1 MTAPPSPTARPLTPR
16 AERHLVAF
24 DVDVEGP
31 TTPAYRTPVRN
42 VSASGMLLKDAG
54 ALQVGDVLSARLPS
68 LGPIVCRVVRL
79 RGGEAG
85 VKFDR
90 TIAVKDLLVA

>member
-1 MTAPPSPTARPLTPR
+1 MFRASDLPPPLSPAPATLRADPTLVPR
-16 AERHLVAF
+16 AERHTVAF

-54 ALQVGDVLSARLPS
+54 ALQVGDVLSARLPQ
-68 LGPIVCRVVRL
+68 LGLIVCRVVRL
-79 RGGEAG
+79 RGG
-85 VKFDR
+85 
-90 TIAVKDLLVA
+90 

>member
-1 MTAPPSPTARPLTPR
+1 MESFTPRPLTPR
-16 AERHLVAF
+16 ADRHTVGF
-24 DVDVEGP
+24 DVDIEGP

-54 ALQVGDVLSARLPS
+54 VLQVGDVLSARLPR

-79 RGGEAG
+79 RAGEAG

-90 TIAVKDLLVA
+90 AIAVADLLAAA